1 MMGIEIWKDMSD
13 LRFSRVHWLNPRVL
27 VLRCPLS
34 DILWPFHCLALDHPS
49 YISYLSMAGEVIPP
63 PFVIGANDK
72 RGLIVVTGAAVLA
85 FVWSCFLI
93 RVWLRLQSREWRS
106 DGECSVSYSM

>member
-1 MMGIEIWKDMSD
+1 MSGSWFN
-13 LRFSRVHWLNPRVL
+13 RIPWVNPKGKSVHFVL
-27 VLRCPLS
+27 
-34 DILWPFHCLALDHPS
+34 PFRCLALAHHS
-49 YISYLSMAGEVIPP
+49 CTFCFSMANEVIPAP
-63 PFVIGANDK
+63 YIITANDK

-106 DGECSVSYSM
+106 DGEFSMSHHM